1 MNELICSL
9 CERVFDTQDRVPR
22 LFPNCGHTFCSLCVE
37 SLISDSDT
45 LPVCP
50 EDDIECTNYNPDK
63 GINSFPVNV
72 TLQRLLN
79 NRKDRHHHGKGVEKH
94 ERGTR
99 ISDFS
104 GIQFCSEHQKVADL
118 VCRTDRNVICSDCAL
133 FGEHRS
139 HDYVRSDDFKTVIK
153 EKAMNLGIELDKL
166 RTKSFA
172 SKNDRRIDEL
182 NAKVIAKRDEILT
195 TISEKFA
202 LVEEELRKKETELKD
217 KLNKRIE
224 KFSEA
229 LEYISESAKGLREKE
244 EMVKNKLL
252 RTNNLLKSS
261 SIDYRFL
268 LDSFYDKYDLHA
280 ILKEVSHDFDQ
291 LEKHSKEIIDQ
302 ELDKIQVTG
311 DILHLLE
318 GIWNSLCIS
327 IEDGKKSISGQV
339 SKGQLLLSN
348 VGDTSNQIEQQIEEP
363 VNKDVLCP
371 EPISTSDLTK
381 NIEEPKT
388 SLDNCVA
395 VQTGPDSLS
404 ISQIC
409 IKANT
414 IDLNQDGLK
423 TDRIKRNSKAQNIFS
438 DKKAEKEIA
447 ERSFKSNTLINNS
460 SSNSKGK
467 TLMTRQSVANKISSN
482 NQILTYSPNKFEKDP
497 ADGRTESHLSNER
510 YDRILEENE
519 QDFANQMY
527 DEEEEQD
534 IDNFEPSDIDINKSM
549 AGNETVNKPQLDIDH
564 SKSLLDDDFDDED
577 DHSLMD
583 ADSELSQDQNM
594 SISANHNVSKNQSFT
609 RNRGQS
615 PMLNSYQ
622 GLSHQ
627 MLARPANS
635 LYTPGHYYA
644 NSGSNTTMGKINQP
658 QSDSKRP
665 NESLI
670 KNNLNKPYEKQ
681 QNFKGTEKILDQ
693 GRLSNNNSLT
703 QNNNPSP
710 SYTQSMLA
718 QNRASMLQNTRGMG
732 SNGMMGSTN
741 EISNPYY
748 QFQSQVFMPNSM
760 LATPNQ
766 PNINKTIP
774 INTIGFQDIYSGA
787 SMNYINNN
795 GKVYP
800 QMNQMNQYMQMQNT
814 QAQSFYGNSPNYQM
828 NNSNPNNPRL
838 KLNSLK
844 DDEMNTPAEFEREK
858 SPLTNQKFTKKTQNI
873 SGKAIGADNDTEANY
888 ARQNIND
895 SKLIQILS
903 DISKNK
909 RLKVLNLSYNFI
921 TDLGAEQ
928 ILKKL
933 ASHPTLEKI
942 YLTGNFIEEGIFQK
956 LEDSAKTFKKIN
968 YFNFQENKGFKNMA
982 KVKKHV
988 SNLKRFGVKI
998 DV

>member
-9 CERVFDTQDRVPR
+9 CERVFDTHDRVPR

-37 SLISDSDT
+37 SLITDSDT

-79 NRKDRHHHGKGVEKH
+79 NRKERNHHGKGIEKQ

-139 HDYVRSDDFKTVIK
+139 HDYIRSDDFKTVIK

-182 NAKVIAKRDEILT
+182 NSKVISKRDEILT

-268 LDSFYDKYDLHA
+268 LDGFYDKYDLFA
-280 ILKEVSHDFDQ
+280 ILKEVSLDFDQ

-318 GIWNSLCIS
+318 GIWNSLSIS
-327 IEDGKKSISGQV
+327 IDDPKKSISSQP
-339 SKGQLLLSN
+339 SKGHLLSGHLADN
-348 VGDTSNQIEQQIEEP
+348 SNQIDPTIEEP
-363 VNKDVLCP
+363 ANKDVSCP
-371 EPISTSDLTK
+371 EPTSNLDLTK
-381 NIEEPKT
+381 NLEEPKT

-409 IKANT
+409 IKSKPV
-414 IDLNQDGLK
+414 DLKQEALK
-423 TDRIKRNSKAQNIFS
+423 SDRMKRLSKAQNILS
-438 DKKAEKEIA
+438 EKKVVKELA
-447 ERSFKSNTLINNS
+447 ERSLKSNILVN
-460 SSNSKGK
+460 SSNSHSKGK
-467 TLMTRQSVANKISSN
+467 SLMNRPSIINKASSK

-497 ADGRTESHLSNER
+497 ADGKTESHLSNDR

-519 QDFANQMY
+519 QDFANHMH
-527 DEEEEQD
+527 DEEEQE

-549 AGNETVNKPQLDIDH
+549 AVNETVNRPQLDIDH
-564 SKSLLDDDFDDED
+564 SKSLLDDDFDDD
-577 DHSLMD
+577 DDRSLMNS
-583 ADSELSQDQNM
+583 DSELSQDQNM
-594 SISANHNVSKNQSFT
+594 SISANQNTSKNQSFT

-615 PMLNSYQ
+615 PMLSCYQ

-627 MLARPANS
+627 MLTRPANS
-635 LYTPGHYYA
+635 LYTPGNYYA
-644 NSGSNTTMGKINQP
+644 NSGSNTTTNKVNQP
-658 QSDSKRP
+658 QSESKRH

-670 KNNLNKPYEKQ
+670 KNSLNQPYEKQ
-681 QNFKGTEKILDQ
+681 NSYKPNDKILEQ
-693 GRLSNNNSLT
+693 GRLSSNNHT
-703 QNNNPSP
+703 QNNNPS
-710 SYTQSMLA
+710 SSFTQSMIA
-718 QNRASMLQNTRGMG
+718 QNRASMLQNTLGLG
-732 SNGMMGSTN
+732 NNSMMGSTN
-741 EISNPYY
+741 DINNPYY
-748 QFQSQVFMPNSM
+748 QFQSQMFMPNTM

-766 PNINKTIP
+766 PSVSKTMP
-774 INTIGFQDIYSGA
+774 ISNLPFQDIYSGA
-787 SMNYINNN
+787 SMNYINTG

-800 QMNQMNQYMQMQNT
+800 QMAQMNQYMQMQNT
-814 QAQSFYGNSPNYQM
+814 QTQSFYGNSPNYQM
-828 NNSNPNNPRL
+828 TNSNPNNPRL

-844 DDEMNTPAEFEREK
+844 DDEMNPPNEFERDK
-858 SPLTNQKFTKKTQNI
+858 SPLTNQKFTKKTQKV
-873 SGKAIGADNDTEANY
+873 SGKAIGTEVETEANF

-909 RLKVLNLSYNFI
+909 QLKVLNLSYNFI

-933 ASHPTLEKI
+933 AIHPALEKI

-956 LEDSAKTFKKIN
+956 IEDSAKTFKKLN
-968 YFNFQENKGFKNMA
+968 YFNFQENKGFKNKN
-982 KVKKHV
+982 KVKQYI
-988 SNLKRFGVKI
+988 SSLKRFGIKI